1 MAREKQK
8 APLQRIPSSGIM
20 QSPPDLPEVQTRGPS
35 GSSIGPATVSPPANS
50 HSTENAGLLQLVI
63 CVAGIY
69 ASFLSWGVLQETIT
83 TTDWPVR
90 SLTAHDPHPP
100 TERFTFSVVLN
111 TIQSFFAAITGFLYL
126 YFSTPRNQKRLP
138 VFPTRRILI
147 PLILVSVSS
156 SLASP
161 FGYASLAHIDYLTF
175 ILAKSCKLLPVMFL
189 HLTIFQKR
197 YPLYKYGVILLVTLG
212 VATFTL
218 HHPSSRKK
226 KHNNNNTDS
235 SSAFGL
241 FLLSI
246 NLLLDGLTNTTQDH
260 IFSSP
265 NIYSKFTGP
274 QMMVAQN
281 VLSTMLTSCYLILI
295 PHISSSILPLLP
307 LPVPPSQTNELS
319 SALSFLSRHPHA
331 TKDVVAFAACG
342 AIGQLFIFYTL
353 AHFSSLLLVTVTVTR
368 KMLTMLL
375 SVVWFGH
382 RLTGGQWLGVGL
394 VFGGIGAEAIVQKKE
409 KAKKMRE
416 KEKSQNGV
424 ATKGEKEL

>member
-8 APLQRIPSSGIM
+8 VPLQRIPSSGVM
-20 QSPPDLPEVQTRGPS
+20 QAPPDLPEIKPKVNGIAT
-35 GSSIGPATVSPPANS
+35 SSSA
-50 HSTENAGLLQLVI
+50 HSSEQAGLLQLVI

-83 TTDWPVR
+83 TTAWPVQPP
-90 SLTAHDPHPP
+90 TAQNPHPP

-111 TIQSFFAAITGFLYL
+111 TIQSFFAAITGFCYL
-126 YFSTPRNQKRLP
+126 YFSTPRGQKRLP

-147 PLILVSVSS
+147 PLILVSISS

-175 ILAKSCKLLPVMFL
+175 ILAKSCKLLPVMLL
-189 HLTIFQKR
+189 HLTIFRKR
-197 YPLYKYGVILLVTLG
+197 YPLYKYGVILLVTVG

-218 HHPSSRKK
+218 HHPTAGKK
-226 KHNNNNTDS
+226 KSSKLNDNN

-241 FLLSI
+241 FLLSV

-265 NIYSKFTGP
+265 NLYSKFTGP
-274 QMMVAQN
+274 QLMVAQN
-281 VLSTMLTSCYLILI
+281 VLSTLLTSSYLLLA
-295 PHISSSILPLLP
+295 PHISSSILPILP

-342 AIGQLFIFYTL
+342 AVGQLFIFYTL

-375 SVVWFGH
+375 SVMWFGH

-394 VFGGIGAEAIVQKKE
+394 VFGGIGAEAIVQRRE
-409 KAKKMRE
+409 KAKKNKE
-416 KEKSQNGV
+416 KERLAKSEAV
-424 ATKGEKEL
+424 TAKKEL